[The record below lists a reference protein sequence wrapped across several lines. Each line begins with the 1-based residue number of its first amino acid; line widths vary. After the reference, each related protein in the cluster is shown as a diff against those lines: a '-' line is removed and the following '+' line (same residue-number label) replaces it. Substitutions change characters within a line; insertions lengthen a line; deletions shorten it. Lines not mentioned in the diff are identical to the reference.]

1 MQTRDVTLIAD
12 LAESIRLASPVQ
24 KDLQAAELIG
34 HLIGSQPD
42 ALYYLVQTVIDRQEP
57 GEGATVD
64 PAGRAAPADRTL
76 RGLVGRLGRK

>member
-42 ALYYLVQTVIDRQEP
+42 ALYYLVQTVIDR
-57 GEGATVD
+57 
-64 PAGRAAPADRTL
+64 
-76 RGLVGRLGRK
+76 

>member
-42 ALYYLVQTVIDRQEP
+42 ALYYLVQTVIDRQDP
-57 GEGATVD
+57 GEGATAD
-64 PAGRAAPADRTL
+64 PAGGAAPADRTL